1 MSRPVLPRRLGGG
14 GCHIAPG
21 RSTIVSVLDVGSVK
35 VACLIARLRPVE
47 EDEVL
52 AGRTHAIEVL
62 GYGYQRARGIKSG
75 AVVDLDEAEHAIRLA
90 VDAAERMAGLT
101 VESLIVSETCGRL
114 GSEIFSAKV
123 DLAGEEVTAGDI
135 RRVLVA
141 GSAHS
146 VRDGRTALHTLP
158 VGYRL
163 DTQSGIRDPLGMV
176 GERLGVDIHVVTA
189 DRAAHDNLMLAVNR
203 CYLDVDGVVATPH
216 ASALATLVDDELE
229 LGAVV
234 IDIGGGTSSI
244 AMFGE
249 GQLLHVDAVAIGG
262 HHVTL
267 DIANGLSIG
276 LDDAE
281 RLKTLHGSTIVTES
295 DERDFLTIHPVGE
308 DAADAIQHVPRATL
322 NRIIRP
328 RVDEIL
334 ELVRDRLVASGFAG
348 RIGRRVVLT
357 GGGSLL
363 TGLPD
368 VARGV
373 FGRSVRLGRPL
384 GVAGLPEAARGPAF
398 AAVVGLLIYPQL
410 ATLEVSGSGRAGGRG
425 YLARVGRWL
434 REAF

>member
-1 MSRPVLPRRLGGG
+1 MNRPQLPRRLNGGG
-14 GCHIAPG
+14 VHVPPSKS
-21 RSTIVSVLDVGSVK
+21 STVCVLDVGSVK

-62 GYGYQRARGIKSG
+62 GYGYQRSRGIKCG
-75 AVVDLDEAEHAIRLA
+75 AVIDLDEAEHAIRLA

-101 VESLIVSETCGRL
+101 IESLIVTQTCGRL
-114 GSEIFSAKV
+114 ASEVFSAKV
-123 DLAGEEVTAGDI
+123 DLSGETVTPADI
-135 RRVLVA
+135 RRVLAA
-141 GSAHS
+141 GSARA
-146 VRDGRTALHTLP
+146 VEEGRIALHTLP

-163 DTQSGIRDPLGMV
+163 DTQGGIRDPLGMV

-189 DRAAHDNLMLAVNR
+189 DTAAHDNLMLAVNR
-203 CYLDVDGVVATPH
+203 CHLDVDATVATPY

-244 AMFGE
+244 AMFAE
-249 GQLLHVDAVAIGG
+249 GQILHADAVAIGG

-276 LDDAE
+276 LEDAE
-281 RLKTLHGSTIVTES
+281 RLKTLHGSTLVTHA

-334 ELVRDRLVASGFAG
+334 ELVRDRLVASGLAG

-368 VARGV
+368 VARAV

-410 ATLEVSGSGRAGGRG
+410 ATLEVSGTGRSGGRG